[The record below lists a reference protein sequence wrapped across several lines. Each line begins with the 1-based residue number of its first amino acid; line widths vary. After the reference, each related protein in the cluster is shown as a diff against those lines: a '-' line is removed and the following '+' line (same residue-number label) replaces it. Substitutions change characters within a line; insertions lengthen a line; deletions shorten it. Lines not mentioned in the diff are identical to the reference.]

1 MLRAFCLASTVE
13 NLEDYCAAFVSCVV
27 LQAVQRYVLVEIK
40 QRLTSISNDTVTDKS
55 KLDFEDLFQPLPE
68 SDWIPNDQI
77 NHWSETSIKTMHA
90 CLDIQLII
98 ESCQRALVSIH
109 KSLLSGN
116 REDMLQNN
124 SQAFSV
130 ALKSK
135 PQVFQ
140 HDDGFVQF
148 WDKLNELTPDYLRT
162 LSLNNQSLMP
172 TADGKRRKMSS
183 SRRVNAR
190 EYIGSLFISC
200 LRRRP
205 RMESRKD
212 VKSF

>member
-1 MLRAFCLASTVE
+1 MELESVE

-40 QRLTSISNDTVTDKS
+40 HKLTSISDDTATDKP
-55 KLDFEDLFQPLPE
+55 KLDFEELFEPLPE
-68 SDWIPNDQI
+68 SDWIPNDQ
-77 NHWSETSIKTMHA
+77 NDHWSDTSLKAMHA
-90 CLDIQLII
+90 FMDIQLII
-98 ESCQRALVSIH
+98 ESCQKALVSIH
-109 KSLLSGN
+109 KSLLSN
-116 REDMLQNN
+116 SRDDMQQNN
-124 SQAFSV
+124 SQDFSP
-130 ALKSK
+130 ALKTK

-140 HDDGFVQF
+140 HDEGFVQF
-148 WDKLNELTPDYLRT
+148 WEKLSELTPDYVRT
-162 LSLNNQSLMP
+162 LALNNQSLMP
-172 TADGKRRKMSS
+172 TTDGKRHKVNS

-212 VKSF
+212 VKTF

>member
-1 MLRAFCLASTVE
+1 
-13 NLEDYCAAFVSCVV
+13 
-27 LQAVQRYVLVEIK
+27 
-40 QRLTSISNDTVTDKS
+40 
-55 KLDFEDLFQPLPE
+55 
-68 SDWIPNDQI
+68 
-77 NHWSETSIKTMHA
+77 
-90 CLDIQLII
+90 
-98 ESCQRALVSIH
+98 
-109 KSLLSGN
+109 
-116 REDMLQNN
+116 MLQNN

-135 PQVFQ
+135 SQVFQ

-148 WDKLNELTPDYLRT
+148 WDKLNELTPDYLRN